1 MIPFC
6 QSQVATITQGVR
18 RSRLDLT
25 AIEEWVEQQS
35 GISAFAVASQFA
47 TRNPAH
53 ELAVLKLLRE
63 KTGKPVSLSH
73 QLSAKLNGPRRALT
87 ALLNARLI
95 GLIDRLLQRAQS
107 VLSDLGVN
115 APLMVVRGDGAL
127 ISLDQAREKPIE
139 TILSGPAGL
148 NRWGAVVD
156 QF

>member
-1 MIPFC
+1 M
-6 QSQVATITQGVR
+6 
-18 RSRLDLT
+18 
-25 AIEEWVEQQS
+25 
-35 GISAFAVASQFA
+35 
-47 TRNPAH
+47 
-53 ELAVLKLLRE
+53 
-63 KTGKPVSLSH
+63 
-73 QLSAKLNGPRRALT
+73 NGPRRALT

-107 VLSDLGVN
+107 ALSDLVN

-139 TILSGPAGL
+139 TILRPCGL

>member
-1 MIPFC
+1 MDKHGL
-6 QSQVATITQGVR
+6 TQALAGDPVL
-18 RSRLDLT
+18 SIAGGHNHAGGEAVPLDLA

-63 KTGKPVSLSH
+63 ITGKPVSLSH

-127 ISLDQAREKPIE
+127 ISLDQARENQLKQ
-139 TILSGPAGL
+139 S
-148 NRWGAVVD
+148 
-156 QF
+156 